1 MAKSALICQ
10 CCGKS
15 ILPVQKFVKVVYG
28 TFEGY
33 DKNSNKITKTRQ
45 IDYFH
50 ESCNVAIRRS
60 S

>member
-1 MAKSALICQ
+1 MASIPLVCQ
-10 CCGKS
+10 CCGKT
-15 ILPVQKFVKVVYG
+15 IVPLQKFVKVVYG

-33 DKNSNKITKTRQ
+33 DTYSNKVIVTRK

-50 ESCNVAIRRS
+50 ENCDIAIRRS